1 MRAAIGP
8 ADRYDLV
15 IFISANA
22 VRFGADILGERRDVP
37 VAAVGQATAAALN
50 AAGYRVS
57 LLPSE
62 GADSESLLAMPQ
74 LADMHGKRVLIVRG
88 SGGRELLQA
97 EMAGRAARRCN
108 MRRCIPASPPI
119 RPPNCRRK
127 SSSCGDRAAS
137 PPTLRPAW
145 SCSRRSSAS
154 SRSRCR
160 ELMDSTMLVTGSR
173 RVADAAARLGLG
185 SPIDD
190 CRFAGGHRARRRAGP
205 LAGTGENMT
214 RFGRALAHLALL
226 LPAAFSAAAYAQ
238 AVTDPAVAPPA
249 RPRIGLVLAGGGA
262 KGGAHIGALKVLEE
276 LRVPID
282 CIAGTSIG
290 ALVGA
295 GYATGQPAAEI
306 EKFVTGID
314 WAAVIGG
321 VGRRTLE
328 PIEQKRLAIDAGSKV
343 QMGLIDGK
351 LVTPSGLAD
360 ASSIDDLLR
369 SYVARARTVSDFNKL
384 PIPFR
389 AVATDMMT
397 GDMVVLDHGD
407 IATAMRA
414 SMAIPGAFSPVVL
427 DPYILSDGGMVRNIP
442 IDVARNTCADIVIV
456 VNLVE
461 PAPTREKLVQAQQ
474 LLSRSMDVMF
484 EVNEK
489 AQLATLTERDIL
501 INVPMGDITT
511 GDFDRM
517 PETIP
522 LGEVAARKVADRL
535 AALALPA
542 PEYTAW
548 RSGVTTTEVIEAKVV
563 DVRVEGLDYVNPEYL
578 RTLTDV
584 EAGDTVAVGDI
595 SDDARHMAALDELD
609 TVAYRLE
616 GDPAAST
623 LVWLPKEVSLGQSVL
638 RPALGLFADGAGD
651 FKFLMGVQHV
661 RHWVNPLG
669 AQWRNQL
676 QIGDESF
683 LTTSFYQP
691 LDVAQR
697 TFVEPGLFLER
708 LVEDLYNDGER
719 IATYQFIDVGGRIDF
734 GWNTSRYTQLRFGY
748 LFDQRK
754 TRIDTGLEVFPQI
767 DADDAGLAFSAR
779 YDSRDTATF
788 ATKGF
793 AAAVRY
799 EHIDESLGSDRNWDR
814 LEVAARKAI
823 SIGKYLTWLTL
834 AGGSDLGTELP
845 PDRLFSLGGP
855 QVMPAFQ
862 HDELRVS
869 DYWIAESSFLRQL
882 KVLSPIKNQA
892 IYGGLGFQAV
902 GLRNRIDVEGDR
914 RGSDL
919 RRLPV
924 PGGPDAARHLHA
936 RRRWHRQP
944 VERLALRRQ
953 VDLDR
958 HDPRRRPVPLA
969 GESGRRPVEGV
980 EEDPRGVRALAR
992 QRRAHGI
999 DHGRRAGRV
1008 DVETGEAGDAS
1019 QDRLVDEFRPSRPCS
1034 ESARASPRDR
1044 AATRPRT
1051 GLPACVRPSTGRLRG
1066 AIPDSITSRRI
1077 ALSGE

>member
-1 MRAAIGP
+1 MTSNARAI
-8 ADRYDLV
+8 
-15 IFISANA
+15 
-22 VRFGADILGERRDVP
+22 
-37 VAAVGQATAAALN
+37 AL
-50 AAGYRVS
+50 
-57 LLPSE
+57 
-62 GADSESLLAMPQ
+62 
-74 LADMHGKRVLIVRG
+74 
-88 SGGRELLQA
+88 
-97 EMAGRAARRCN
+97 
-108 MRRCIPASPPI
+108 
-119 RPPNCRRK
+119 
-127 SSSCGDRAAS
+127 
-137 PPTLRPAW
+137 
-145 SCSRRSSAS
+145 
-154 SRSRCR
+154 
-160 ELMDSTMLVTGSR
+160 
-173 RVADAAARLGLG
+173 
-185 SPIDD
+185 
-190 CRFAGGHRARRRAGP
+190 
-205 LAGTGENMT
+205 
-214 RFGRALAHLALL
+214 LALL
-226 LPAAFSAAAYAQ
+226 LPAVVSAAAESQ
-238 AVTDPAVAPPA
+238 

-276 LRVPID
+276 LHVPID

-351 LVTPSGLAD
+351 IVTPSGLAD

-369 SYVARARTVSDFNKL
+369 SYVARARTVTDFNKL

-427 DPYILSDGGMVRNIP
+427 DPWILSDGGMVRNIP

-489 AQLATLTERDIL
+489 AQLASLTDRDIL

-563 DVRVEGLDYVNPEYL
+563 DVRVEGLEYVNPEYL

-623 LVWLPKEVSLGQSVL
+623 LVWLPKEVSLGQNVL

-651 FKFLMGVQHV
+651 FKFLMGAQHV

-669 AQWRNQL
+669 AQWRNQI

-697 TFVEPGLFLER
+697 TFVEPGLFVER
-708 LVEDLYNDGER
+708 LVEDLYNEGER
-719 IATYQFIDVGGRIDF
+719 IATYQFIDFGGRIDF
-734 GWNTSRYTQLRFGY
+734 GWNTSRYTQLRLGY

-767 DADDAGLAFSAR
+767 DADDAGLTFSAR

-823 SIGKYLTWLTL
+823 AIGKYLTWLTL
-834 AGGSDLGTELP
+834 AGGSDLGTDLP

-855 QVMPAFQ
+855 QVLPAFQ

-902 GLRNRIDVEGDR
+902 GLRNRIDVEGED
-914 RGSDL
+914 DE
-919 RRLPV
+919 V
-924 PGGPDAARHLHA
+924 IYGGYLF
-936 RRRWHRQP
+936 
-944 VERLALRRQ
+944 
-953 VDLDR
+953 
-958 HDPRRRPVPLA
+958 LA
-969 GESGRRPVEGV
+969 GPTPLGTFTLGV
-980 EEDPRGVRALAR
+980 G
-992 QRRAHGI
+992 G
-999 DHGRRAGRV
+999 
-1008 DVETGEAGDAS
+1008 TGS
-1019 QDRLVDEFRPSRPCS
+1019 QWNVWLSVGKSI
-1034 ESARASPRDR
+1034 
-1044 AATRPRT
+1044 
-1051 GLPACVRPSTGRLRG
+1051 STGTILDDGLFR
-1066 AIPDSITSRRI
+1066 
-1077 ALSGE
+1077 